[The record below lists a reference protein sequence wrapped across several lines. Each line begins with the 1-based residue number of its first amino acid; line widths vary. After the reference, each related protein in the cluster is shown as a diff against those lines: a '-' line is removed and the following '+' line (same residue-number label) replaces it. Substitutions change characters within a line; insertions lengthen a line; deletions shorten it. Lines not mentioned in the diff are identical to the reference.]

1 MYGIGRGCA
10 RHHKLVLLVWLLGVV
25 GIWATG
31 ISLGGHTNN
40 TFEVPGVQSQEALD
54 QLAVGFPQAAGASAT
69 IVYHTTAAGTKVTS
83 SQIESQ
89 INASIKDLQGQPD
102 VLFVSD
108 PLNPATPKVSTDGST
123 ALANVQYTKATQD
136 LPGTGQDSF
145 DALEAMQQKYST
157 PQLQIELGGQLP
169 GAQPIDIKDSVVIF
183 GLIAALIVLLIALG
197 TWWSFAWPVVGA
209 LVGTALG
216 MGIVQILE
224 RFVAIPTLAETAG
237 VMIGLGVGID
247 YGLFV
252 TGRFKEA
259 IAAGAEPRQAAGRA
273 VNTAGRASLIAG
285 STVVVALIALLIF
298 GVPAVS
304 SIALAVAVVVVS
316 VVLAALTLQPA
327 ILGWVG
333 KRAEAG
339 KVPWARKDRLDR
351 TPMGER
357 WAHSVTRFAPW
368 AALAGVVVL
377 LALAL
382 PVFAGDLRLGPNDNS
397 LYPTSS
403 TQYKAWDLQSQKFG
417 AGSPNPFLMVAE
429 FPTSDTQYK
438 QQIANVQKAMS
449 ATPGV
454 AAVSPAQYNST
465 TAPTMGVF
473 SLTPTTTAQAAA
485 TADLVTTLRND
496 TIPPAVAGTKL
507 SVLVS
512 GSNAV
517 FVDLDQRI
525 ADRLPAFIGL
535 VILIALII
543 LTTVFRSILVPL
555 KASAMNLLT
564 ILATYGVIVMVFTFG
579 WGRSL
584 IGVPNDVPLLSLL
597 APIMFALLFG
607 LSNDYEVY
615 LVSRMHEEYALHGDA
630 RLATKR
636 GHALGS
642 RIVIAAALI
651 MIFVFASYIFQP
663 GTAVKEFGLGM
674 AVAIVIDA
682 FIARMVILPAVM
694 HLGNSKMWWFPHW
707 LDRILPRVDT
717 EGRAGAEG
725 GEDAEDDALY
735 PDKIPTPG
743 PGPGPEGA
751 KRVAVGASATPA
763 ADTRGEPRAQVEA
776 AGSDAQRHAD
786 VQGPPA
792 P

>member
-1 MYGIGRGCA
+1 MA
-10 RHHKLVLLVWLLGVV
+10 
-25 GIWATG
+25 
-31 ISLGGHTNN
+31 
-40 TFEVPGVQSQEALD
+40 
-54 QLAVGFPQAAGASAT
+54 
-69 IVYHTTAAGTKVTS
+69 
-83 SQIESQ
+83 
-89 INASIKDLQGQPD
+89 
-102 VLFVSD
+102 
-108 PLNPATPKVSTDGST
+108 
-123 ALANVQYTKATQD
+123 
-136 LPGTGQDSF
+136 
-145 DALEAMQQKYST
+145 
-157 PQLQIELGGQLP
+157 
-169 GAQPIDIKDSVVIF
+169 
-183 GLIAALIVLLIALG
+183 
-197 TWWSFAWPVVGA
+197 
-209 LVGTALG
+209 
-216 MGIVQILE
+216 
-224 RFVAIPTLAETAG
+224 
-237 VMIGLGVGID
+237 
-247 YGLFV
+247 
-252 TGRFKEA
+252 
-259 IAAGAEPRQAAGRA
+259 
-273 VNTAGRASLIAG
+273 
-285 STVVVALIALLIF
+285 
-298 GVPAVS
+298 
-304 SIALAVAVVVVS
+304 
-316 VVLAALTLQPA
+316 
-327 ILGWVG
+327 
-333 KRAEAG
+333 
-339 KVPWARKDRLDR
+339 
-351 TPMGER
+351 
-357 WAHSVTRFAPW
+357 
-368 AALAGVVVL
+368 
-377 LALAL
+377 
-382 PVFAGDLRLGPNDNS
+382 
-397 LYPTSS
+397 
-403 TQYKAWDLQSQKFG
+403 
-417 AGSPNPFLMVAE
+417 
-429 FPTSDTQYK
+429 
-438 QQIANVQKAMS
+438 

-682 FIARMVILPAVM
+682 FIARMIILPAVM

-763 ADTRGEPRAQVEA
+763 ADTPGEPRAQVEA
-776 AGSDAQRHAD
+776 AGADAQRHAD

>member
-1 MYGIGRGCA
+1 MW
-10 RHHKLVLLVWLLGVV
+10 VLGLF

-31 ISLGGHTNN
+31 ISLGGHTDN
-40 TFEVPGVQSQEALD
+40 TFVVPGVQSQEALD

-89 INASIKDLQGQPD
+89 INASVKDLQGQPN
-102 VLFVSD
+102 VLFVT
-108 PLNPATPKVSTDGST
+108 NPFNPSAPKVSADGTT
-123 ALANVQYTKATQD
+123 ALATVQYTKATQG
-136 LPGTGQDSF
+136 LPGNGQDSF
-145 DALEAMQQKYST
+145 DALQATQAKYST

-169 GAQPIDIKDSVVIF
+169 GAQPIDIKDTVVLF
-183 GLIAALIVLLIALG
+183 GLLAALIVLLIALG

-224 RFVAIPTLAETAG
+224 RFVAIPSLAETAG

-259 IAAGAEPRQAAGRA
+259 TRAGAEPWDAAGRA
-273 VNTAGRASLIAG
+273 VSTAGRASLIAG
-285 STVVVALIALLIF
+285 STVVVALIALLVF
-298 GVPAVS
+298 DVPAVS
-304 SIALAVAVVVVS
+304 AIALAVAVVVVS

-327 ILGWVG
+327 ILGWIG
-333 KRAEAG
+333 KRVETG
-339 KVPWARKDRLDR
+339 KIRRIPKGPLDEVPMGHRWAR
-351 TPMGER
+351 
-357 WAHSVTRFAPW
+357 SVTRFAPW
-368 AALAGVVVL
+368 AALAGVVAL

-382 PVFAGDLRLGPNDNS
+382 PVFLGDLRLGPNDNS

-403 TQYKAWDLQSQKFG
+403 TQYKAWELQSQQFG
-417 AGSPNPFLMVAE
+417 AGSPNPFLLVAE
-429 FPTSDTQYK
+429 FPAGDTLYK
-438 QQIANVQKAMS
+438 QQIANVQKAVA

-454 AAVSPAQYNST
+454 AAVTTAQFNST

-473 SLTPTTTAQAAA
+473 SVTPTTTAQAAA
-485 TADLVTTLRND
+485 TADLVTTLRD
-496 TIPPAVAGTKL
+496 KTIPPAVAGTQMQ
-507 SVLVS
+507 VLVS

-525 ADRLPAFIGL
+525 ADRLGIFIGL

-543 LTTVFRSILVPL
+543 LMTVFRSVLVPL
-555 KASAMNLLT
+555 KAAAMNLLT
-564 ILATYGVIVMVFTFG
+564 ILATYGVIVMVFTYG
-579 WGRSL
+579 WGSSA
-584 IGVPNDVPLLSLL
+584 IGVPNEVPLLSLL

-615 LVSRMHEEYALHGDA
+615 LVSRMHEEYTLHEDA
-630 RLATKR
+630 RLAIKR

-642 RIVIAAALI
+642 RTVIAAALI

-674 AVAIVIDA
+674 AAAIVIDA
-682 FIARMVILPAVM
+682 FIARMLILPAVM
-694 HLGNSKMWWFPHW
+694 HLGNSTMWWFPRW
-707 LDRILPRVDT
+707 LDRILPKVDT
-717 EGRAGAEG
+717 EGGGATPEAGAEAAG
-725 GEDAEDDALY
+725 RGTAGPPDGIPAPSPAGAPRDPASQVTLAAAAPLAGQPPAE
-735 PDKIPTPG
+735 PQV
-743 PGPGPEGA
+743 EGA
-751 KRVAVGASATPA
+751 EAVDGTA
-763 ADTRGEPRAQVEA
+763 ADTEPA
-776 AGSDAQRHAD
+776 AEGRRSPSR
-786 VQGPPA
+786 
-792 P
+792 